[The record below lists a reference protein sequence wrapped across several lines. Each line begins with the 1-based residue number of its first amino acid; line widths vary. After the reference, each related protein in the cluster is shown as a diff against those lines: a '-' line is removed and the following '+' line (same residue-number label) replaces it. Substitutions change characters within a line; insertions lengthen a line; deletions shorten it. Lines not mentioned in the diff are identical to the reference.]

1 MPNNNRTC
9 TLHDP
14 KIQAFLERAYQ
25 KTKGERLRLGVPLIL
40 NALLGRKWSLEEY
53 VQRTKEMYIPLSRER
68 GTFAYLLARSINA
81 RRIVEFGT
89 GFGIS
94 TIYLAAAIK
103 DNGGGVVIGSE
114 MEPTKVEQARRNLE
128 EMGLAEYVEIRPGDA
143 RETLADPG
151 GNVDML
157 LVDGHKD
164 FYIDIVK
171 LLTPHLRP
179 GAVVLGDN
187 VTTGAPILK
196 GLVPYVNFMKD
207 LQNGFCSVTIPFKDG
222 LEYSVRI
229 LMN

>member
-1 MPNNNRTC
+1 MEKDHESVC
-9 TLHDP
+9 TLYDP
-14 KIQAFLERAYQ
+14 HIQALLERAYHNA
-25 KTKGERLRLGVPLIL
+25 KGERFRLGSRLIF
-40 NALLGRKWSLEEY
+40 NTLLGRKWSLEEY
-53 VQRTKEMYIPLSRER
+53 VQRTKEMYVPLPRER

-81 RRIVEFGT
+81 QRIVEFGT
-89 GFGIS
+89 GFGVS

-128 EMGLAEYVEIRPGDA
+128 EVGLAEYVEIRPGDA
-143 RETLADPG
+143 RKTLADPG

-157 LVDGHKD
+157 LIDGHKD

-207 LQNGFCSVTIPFKDG
+207 PQNGFCSVTVPFKDG

-229 LMN
+229 